1 MADASGPLGDGSLGR
16 IAASVE
22 SVRGLLR
29 QRKTIAF
36 GVVGGLG
43 AFLGSAVGYQVFGDG
58 SLARVAG
65 WDAFIGLGIGAAI
78 TLAQN
83 ANLRRIE
90 IGWREALHAAKRFAA
105 AGAAGG
111 VVLLVV
117 KWLMGGGLSGHATGW
132 AAEGLVIAALLAR
145 VLPNLPLRHAMLAG
159 TIGGASGA
167 ILGLALGALFGS
179 ALGVALADALK
190 GAMLGIALSVSE
202 ELWAISS
209 ASLIVHWGKGE
220 TSLVLLGEQPI
231 RFGNAAHCH
240 VYLRGSD
247 DKSPCEVA
255 DVSIVSGRIVVRN
268 LRAHRTFH
276 VRDGESFTI
285 EGIRV
290 EVRAGRDANRLPSEP
305 RISAW
310 RTFQPKGNILKSDGT
325 KPVSGNKGVLA
336 NFNAVIRKLS
346 AFVWRHRY

>member
-1 MADASGPLGDGSLGR
+1 MAEANGPIRDGGSRR
-16 IAASVE
+16 IAASVKF
-22 SVRGLLR
+22 VKTLLR

-43 AFLGSAVGYQVFGDG
+43 AFLGSAVGYRVFGDG
-58 SLARVAG
+58 SLVRVAG

-83 ANLRRIE
+83 ANLHRIE
-90 IGWREALHAAKRFAA
+90 IVWRDALHAAKRFAA

-117 KWLMGGGLSGHATGW
+117 KSLMGGGLTGHTAGW
-132 AAEGLVIAALLAR
+132 AAEGLVIAALLAQ
-145 VLPNLPLRHAMLAG
+145 VLPNLPRRHAMLAG

-167 ILGLALGALFGS
+167 IFGLALGAPFGS

-202 ELWAISS
+202 GLRAISS
-209 ASLIVHWGKGE
+209 ASLLIHWGKGE

-231 RFGNAAHCH
+231 RFGNTAHCR
-240 VYLRGSD
+240 VYVRGNGGEA
-247 DKSPCEVA
+247 PCEFA
-255 DVSIVSGRIVVRN
+255 EVSIVSGRVVVRN
-268 LRAHRTFH
+268 LRGHHTFH

-285 EGIRV
+285 EGIRI
-290 EVRAGRDANRLPSEP
+290 EVRAGRNAQRLPPEP

-310 RTFQPKGNILKSDGT
+310 RTFRPEGNILNSDGA
-325 KPVSGNKGVLA
+325 KPVSSIKTMHA
-336 NFNAVIRKLS
+336 NLEAVVSKLS
-346 AFVWRHRY
+346 GFVRRHL

>member
-1 MADASGPLGDGSLGR
+1 MADASGSLGNVSLGR
-16 IAASVE
+16 FAASVE
-22 SVRGLLR
+22 FFRGLLR

-43 AFLGSAVGYQVFGDG
+43 AFLGSAVGYKVFGDG
-58 SLARVAG
+58 SFTRVAG

-78 TLAQN
+78 TLAQY

-117 KWLMGGGLSGHATGW
+117 KSLMGGGLSGHAAAW
-132 AAEGLVIAALLAR
+132 AAEGLAIAALLAR
-145 VLPNLPLRHAMLAG
+145 VLPNLPRRHAMLAG

-167 ILGLALGALFGS
+167 ILGLAFEGLFGS

-190 GAMLGIALSVSE
+190 GAMLGIALSLSE
-202 ELWAISS
+202 ELSAISS
-209 ASLIVHWGKGE
+209 ACLIVHWGKGE
-220 TSLVLLGEQPI
+220 TSLVLLGEHPI

-240 VYLRGSD
+240 VHLRGSD
-247 DKSPCEVA
+247 DKAPREVA
-255 DVSIVSGRIVVRN
+255 NVSIVSGRIVMRN
-268 LRAHRTFH
+268 LRAHRTFN
-276 VRDGESFTI
+276 VRDGESFSI

-290 EVRAGRDANRLPSEP
+290 EVRAGRDANRQS
-305 RISAW
+305 S
-310 RTFQPKGNILKSDGT
+310 
-325 KPVSGNKGVLA
+325 
-336 NFNAVIRKLS
+336 
-346 AFVWRHRY
+346 